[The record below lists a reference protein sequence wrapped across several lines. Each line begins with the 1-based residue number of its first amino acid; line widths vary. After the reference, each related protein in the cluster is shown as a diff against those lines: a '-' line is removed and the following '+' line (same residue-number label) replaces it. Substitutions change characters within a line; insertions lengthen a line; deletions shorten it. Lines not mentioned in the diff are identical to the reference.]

1 MHMHVQD
8 RGQPQLLYLRN
19 NLALFCMCEVM
30 CLWCTYLLMK
40 VCTCMS
46 ASTHVYLCDFEDRS
60 DVYIRCLCLVTPT
73 LKFLRQGLFLNL
85 KLSHLPKLAS
95 QWASKLQAT
104 HACDQPGI
112 FSVATGYQDT
122 EARGFMIINLLAELS
137 PDTLD
142 PIHNFMNTIY
152 MLLIFSWNIYFLFI
166 FWKTSSFST
175 ATFFFLFHSLKC
187 SKWMGLGVTHWESNL
202 PIEWINSGGRR
213 QRKHYKFGLFATRYS
228 LRFF

>member
-175 ATFFFLFHSLKC
+175 ATFFFCFI
-187 SKWMGLGVTHWESNL
+187 HWSV
-202 PIEWINSGGRR
+202 PSEWD
-213 QRKHYKFGLFATRYS
+213 
-228 LRFF
+228 